1 MLCEE
6 VSWQQTTARA
16 AATPIRALVQEYFD
30 AWQRGDEQEILSYY
44 SDDVRL
50 WLPIA
55 TLDGKSA
62 VRDHFVRPFC
72 AAFPGNVH
80 EIQNLVYENGA
91 VAVEWRF
98 KAVQKG
104 AFMQYPPSGR
114 TTDVPGC
121 SVYFMRDNIITGGN
135 IYFNFATLL
144 EQIGEA
150 V

>member
-1 MLCEE
+1 MSTDT
-6 VSWQQTTARA
+6 VRTV
-16 AATPIRALVQEYFD
+16 ATPIRALVQEYFD
-30 AWQRGDEQEILSYY
+30 AWERGDEQEILSYY
-44 SDDVRL
+44 ADDVRL

-55 TLDGKSA
+55 TLDGKPA

-98 KAVQKG
+98 KAVHKG
-104 AFMQYPPSGR
+104 TFMQYPPSGR

-121 SVYFMRDNIITGGN
+121 SVYFVRDNIITGGN
-135 IYFNFATLL
+135 IYFNFATLV
-144 EQIGEA
+144 EQIGGA